1 MKKFQESQK
10 SMGTNMAVMFFMID
24 ALQFFEGMPTE
35 KIKKI
40 AFEIALQGTQG
51 YSPDKKDYTINL
63 IPGKT
68 FSGYHILAYYYVSW
82 AFAMPESVNQLGL
95 PFENEYKMAIQMTK
109 NNL

>member
-1 MKKFQESQK
+1 
-10 SMGTNMAVMFFMID
+10 MGTNMAVMFFMID

-82 AFAMPESVNQLGL
+82 AISAPEILPQLQL
-95 PFENEYKMAIQMTK
+95 PFDDEYKMAKSMHIPKQ
-109 NNL
+109 

>member
-1 MKKFQESQK
+1 
-10 SMGTNMAVMFFMID
+10 
-24 ALQFFEGMPTE
+24 MPTE

-82 AFAMPESVNQLGL
+82 AISAPEILPQLQL
-95 PFENEYKMAIQMTK
+95 PFDDEYKMAKSMYIPKQ
-109 NNL
+109 